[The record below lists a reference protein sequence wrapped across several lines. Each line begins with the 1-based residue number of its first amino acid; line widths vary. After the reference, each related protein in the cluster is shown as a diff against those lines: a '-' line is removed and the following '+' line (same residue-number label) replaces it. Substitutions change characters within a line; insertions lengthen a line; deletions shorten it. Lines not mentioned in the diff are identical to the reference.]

1 MSKPETGQFQSEFSF
16 FSIDSDPQSITDTPV
31 TNQVKSELIRAT
43 KRLDSTN
50 TESVISNESESS
62 IINTSIPKI
71 TESIRL
77 GIPPLTRTEE
87 KSLANELITQL
98 PTDASFITGEQMAR
112 RRVCEI
118 LYDNYSQKL
127 SFGNIS
133 SEWFYDFLLRNP
145 RIPIH
150 FQSWFSSVKS
160 TLPLSDQL
168 IDIKIWEL
176 GLVTRSFI
184 PSSSISTSSSSSFSP

>member
-1 MSKPETGQFQSEFSF
+1 
-16 FSIDSDPQSITDTPV
+16 
-31 TNQVKSELIRAT
+31 
-43 KRLDSTN
+43 
-50 TESVISNESESS
+50 
-62 IINTSIPKI
+62 
-71 TESIRL
+71 
-77 GIPPLTRTEE
+77 
-87 KSLANELITQL
+87 
-98 PTDASFITGEQMAR
+98 MAR